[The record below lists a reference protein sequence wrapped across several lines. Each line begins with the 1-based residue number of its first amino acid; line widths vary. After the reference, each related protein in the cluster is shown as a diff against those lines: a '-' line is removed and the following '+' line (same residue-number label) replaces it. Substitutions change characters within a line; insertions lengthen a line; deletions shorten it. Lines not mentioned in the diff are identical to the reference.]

1 MHTARHIVKNCF
13 QGTLAQ
19 DRTIILVTHHISLC
33 LPMSNYLVELS
44 RGKVA
49 RQGTINEL
57 QEQGVLEE
65 VVHDEDISNLDQPSS
80 DEEEESSTDVD
91 TERIQKKLV
100 QEEYRKEGRIGART
114 YFNYFKT
121 SGLLTWALTI
131 LLMALMRLAT
141 IANSVRWYTSG
152 LT

>member
-1 MHTARHIVKNCF
+1 
-13 QGTLAQ
+13 
-19 DRTIILVTHHISLC
+19 
-33 LPMSNYLVELS
+33 MSNYLVELS

-57 QEQGVLEE
+57 QEQGVLEK

-131 LLMALMRLAT
+131 ILMALMRLAT
-141 IANSVRWYTSG
+141 IANSVRWHASG